1 MARPDSIT
9 FVTGNP
15 GKVEEMREVLDPL
28 GIAVIQD
35 SRGYPEIQHDELR
48 GVAEAGA
55 GYLMATGLEAPF
67 ILEDAGLFVS
77 ALDGFPGVYSS
88 YAFHTIGNEGIL
100 RLLEGVEKEVR
111 TAAFRANLLYVD
123 EEGHPHHFEGT
134 VKGHI
139 ADRAAGDHGFGYDPI
154 FIPDGETRTF
164 AQLTGE
170 EKTAI
175 SHRGQA
181 ARAFAEWVANQ

>member
-15 GKVEEMREVLDPL
+15 GKVEEMRAVLDPL

-55 GYLMATGLEAPF
+55 GYLLATGLEAPF
-67 ILEDAGLFVS
+67 LLEDAGLFVS
-77 ALDGFPGVYSS
+77 ALEGFPGVYSS
-88 YAFHTIGNEGIL
+88 YVFQTIGTGGIL

-123 EEGHPHHFEGT
+123 EQGIPHHFDGT

-139 ADRAAGDHGFGYDPI
+139 VDKASGDAGFGYDPI
-154 FIPDGETRTF
+154 FVADGETRTF
-164 AQLTGE
+164 AELSAE
-170 EKTAI
+170 EKNAI

-181 ARAFAEWVANQ
+181 ARAFADWVANQ

>member
-15 GKVEEMREVLDPL
+15 GKVEEMRAVLDPL

-55 GYLMATGLEAPF
+55 GYLLATGLEAPF

-77 ALDGFPGVYSS
+77 ALEGFPGVYSS
-88 YAFHTIGNEGIL
+88 YVFKTIGNQGIL
-100 RLLEGVEKEVR
+100 RLLQDVEKEVR
-111 TAAFRANLLYVD
+111 TATFRANLLYID
-123 EEGHPHHFEGT
+123 EQGVPHHFEGS
-134 VKGHI
+134 VKGTI
-139 ADRAAGDHGFGYDPI
+139 ADKAAGKGGFGYDPI
-154 FIPDGETRTF
+154 FIPDGEARTF
-164 AQLTGE
+164 AELGAD
-170 EKTAI
+170 EKNEI